1 MRAQQNCFYK
11 VCYLMSTHILFTLFI
26 TILIVLNT
34 VVLAFDS
41 YPVDLERQ
49 EIANQINDVIIW
61 LFFAEMIIKLIGMGV
76 KEYTRDPFNIFDAIL
91 VIISLADFILM
102 QIPEIS
108 ENGSGGAL
116 SAFRGIRLLRVFKL
130 ARSWKSFRELLHTI
144 MLTMKEVTPFSIL
157 LVICMLIFTL
167 LGMELFGHKVRFD
180 ESDRVVEDYDIEVDD
195 QALTVV
201 ELAGQQ
207 LLPPRPNFDTFY
219 MSLTSIFIVF
229 IGEDWQSGMHSHFRV

>member
-1 MRAQQNCFYK
+1 MRAQQNCLYK
-11 VCYLMSTHILFTLFI
+11 VCYLMSTHVLFTMFI

-41 YPVDLERQ
+41 YPVNTDRQ

-157 LVICMLIFTL
+157 LIICMLIFTL

-180 ESDRVVEDYDIEVDD
+180 ESDRVVEDYDIEADD
-195 QALTVV
+195 QALTAV
-201 ELAGQQ
+201 ELAG
-207 LLPPRPNFDTFY
+207 
-219 MSLTSIFIVF
+219 
-229 IGEDWQSGMHSHFRV
+229 